1 MHRVLMGA
9 SIALLTTT
17 VAFADQ
23 ATPATK
29 SLYDRIGGQA
39 ALTKVVDDFVAKAA
53 ANPKVNFTRNGM
65 WTASDAAVK
74 ALKVH
79 LVNFLGSAFGGPQK
93 YTGRSMKEAHKG
105 MAITQ
110 AEFDA
115 LAADLKS
122 VLEAHKVPKAEIDEI
137 MKIAASTAPDI
148 VEKR

>member
-1 MHRVLMGA
+1 MPNRRRK
-9 SIALLTTT
+9 
-17 VAFADQ
+17 
-23 ATPATK
+23 K

-39 ALTKVVDDFVAKAA
+39 ALTKVVDDFVARAA
-53 ANPKVNFTRNGM
+53 ANPKVNFTRNGT
-65 WTASDAAVK
+65 WNASDAAVK
-74 ALKVH
+74 TLKMH

-115 LAADLKS
+115 LAADLKA
-122 VLEAHKVPKAEIDEI
+122 VLEANKVPSAEVNEI

-148 VEKR
+148 VEKK

>member
-1 MHRVLMGA
+1 MNRYLLGVT
-9 SIALLTTT
+9 IALLATAT
-17 VAFADQ
+17 AFAEQ
-23 ATPATK
+23 ATTKK

-39 ALTKVVDDFVAKAA
+39 ALTKVVDDFVARAA
-53 ANPKVNFTRNGM
+53 ANPKVNFTRNGT
-65 WTASDAAVK
+65 WNASDAAVK
-74 ALKVH
+74 TLKVH

-115 LAADLKS
+115 LAADLKA
-122 VLEAHKVPKAEIDEI
+122 VLEANKVPSAEVNEI

-148 VEKR
+148 VEKK

>member
-1 MHRVLMGA
+1 MNRYLLGVT
-9 SIALLTTT
+9 IALLATAT
-17 VAFADQ
+17 AFAEQ
-23 ATPATK
+23 ATTKK

-39 ALTKVVDDFVAKAA
+39 ALTKVVDDFVARAA
-53 ANPKVNFTRNGM
+53 ANPKVNFTRNGT
-65 WTASDAAVK
+65 WNASDAAVK
-74 ALKVH
+74 TLKMH

-115 LAADLKS
+115 LAADLKA
-122 VLEAHKVPKAEIDEI
+122 VLEANKVPSAEINEI

-148 VEKR
+148 VEKK

>member
-1 MHRVLMGA
+1 VT
-9 SIALLTTT
+9 IALLATAT
-17 VAFADQ
+17 AFAEQ
-23 ATPATK
+23 AATKK

-39 ALTKVVDDFVAKAA
+39 ALTKVVDDFVARAA
-53 ANPKVNFTRNGM
+53 ANPKVNFTRNGT
-65 WTASDAAVK
+65 WNASDAAVK
-74 ALKVH
+74 TLKMH

-115 LAADLKS
+115 LAADLKA
-122 VLEAHKVPKAEIDEI
+122 VLEANKVPGAEVNEI

-148 VEKR
+148 VEKK

>member
-1 MHRVLMGA
+1 MNRFFMGA
-9 SIALLTTT
+9 TIALLAAT
-17 VAFADQ
+17 APFAEQ
-23 ATPATK
+23 ATMKK
-29 SLYDRIGGQA
+29 SLYERIGGEP
-39 ALTKVVDDFVAKAA
+39 ALTKVVDEFVAKAG
-53 ANPKVNFTRNGM
+53 ANPKVNFTRNGKFA
-65 WTASDAAVK
+65 TGDAAIK
-74 ALKVH
+74 TLKMH

-115 LAADLKS
+115 LAADLRA
-122 VLEAHKVPKAEIDEI
+122 VLEANKVPQQEINEI

>member
-1 MHRVLMGA
+1 MNRYLLAVT
-9 SIALLTTT
+9 IAFLATAT
-17 VAFADQ
+17 AFAEQ
-23 ATPATK
+23 ATTKK

-39 ALTKVVDDFVAKAA
+39 ALTKVVDDFVARAA
-53 ANPKVNFTRNGM
+53 ANPKVNFTRNGT
-65 WTASDAAVK
+65 WNASDAAVK
-74 ALKVH
+74 TLKMH

-115 LAADLKS
+115 LAADLKA
-122 VLEAHKVPKAEIDEI
+122 VLEANKVPSAEVNEI

-148 VEKR
+148 VEKK

>member
-1 MHRVLMGA
+1 MNRYLLGVT
-9 SIALLTTT
+9 IALLATAT
-17 VAFADQ
+17 AFAEQ
-23 ATPATK
+23 ATTKK

-39 ALTKVVDDFVAKAA
+39 ALTKVVDDFVARAA
-53 ANPKVNFTRNGM
+53 ANPKVNFTRNGT
-65 WTASDAAVK
+65 WNASDAAVK
-74 ALKVH
+74 TLKMH

-115 LAADLKS
+115 LAADLKA
-122 VLEAHKVPKAEIDEI
+122 VLEANKVPSAEVNEI

-148 VEKR
+148 VEKK

>member
-1 MHRVLMGA
+1 MNRYLLGLT
-9 SIALLTTT
+9 IALLATAT
-17 VAFADQ
+17 AFAEQ
-23 ATPATK
+23 ATTKK

-39 ALTKVVDDFVAKAA
+39 ALTKVVDDFVARAA
-53 ANPKVNFTRNGM
+53 ANPKVNFTRNGT
-65 WTASDAAVK
+65 WNASDAAVK
-74 ALKVH
+74 TLKMH

-115 LAADLKS
+115 LAADLKA
-122 VLEAHKVPKAEIDEI
+122 VLDANKVPSAEVNEI

-148 VEKR
+148 VEKK

>member
-1 MHRVLMGA
+1 MK
-9 SIALLTTT
+9 
-17 VAFADQ
+17 
-23 ATPATK
+23 K

-65 WTASDAAVK
+65 WVASDAAVK
-74 ALKVH
+74 TLKMH

-93 YTGRSMKEAHKG
+93 YTGRTMRESHKG

-115 LAADLKS
+115 LAADLKA
-122 VLEAHKVPKAEIDEI
+122 VLEANKVPKAEVDEI